1 MDPHRDLESRA
12 FAGNWRVYQ
21 QQALDAFDADVA
33 AGDNRAY
40 LVLPPGAGKTMI
52 GLEAARR
59 LGRRSLVLVP
69 NTAVPRMT
77 RRLGW
82 ASSGSAVTSAPRSAQ
97 KAIRS
102 SSIAAGQAKV

>member
-1 MDPHRDLESRA
+1 MVALVRSILTLTAAQSHPSPSSERVPTRTRA
-12 FAGNWRVYQ
+12 RPARKYS
-21 QQALDAFDADVA
+21 VA
-33 AGDNRAY
+33 SATHVRG
-40 LVLPPGAGKTMI
+40 VKPP
-52 GLEAARR
+52 
-59 LGRRSLVLVP
+59 
-69 NTAVPRMT
+69 VPRMT

>member
-59 LGRRSLVLVP
+59 LGAPEFGVGSQHGGAGAVGRRV
-69 NTAVPRMT
+69 
-77 RRLGW
+77 G
-82 ASSGSAVTSAPRSAQ
+82 
-97 KAIRS
+97 
-102 SSIAAGQAKV
+102 

>member
-69 NTAVPRMT
+69 NTAVQAQWAAAWITVFRRRTGRHRSVEPSVALPR
-77 RRLGW
+77 R
-82 ASSGSAVTSAPRSAQ
+82 
-97 KAIRS
+97 
-102 SSIAAGQAKV
+102 

>member
-40 LVLPPGAGKTMI
+40 LVRGSHARCMLLWLSSSVATLTFPG
-52 GLEAARR
+52 LRR
-59 LGRRSLVLVP
+59 LVAAWQRPVSWLDNVFFVVLWP
-69 NTAVPRMT
+69 AD
-77 RRLGW
+77 
-82 ASSGSAVTSAPRSAQ
+82 
-97 KAIRS
+97 
-102 SSIAAGQAKV
+102 